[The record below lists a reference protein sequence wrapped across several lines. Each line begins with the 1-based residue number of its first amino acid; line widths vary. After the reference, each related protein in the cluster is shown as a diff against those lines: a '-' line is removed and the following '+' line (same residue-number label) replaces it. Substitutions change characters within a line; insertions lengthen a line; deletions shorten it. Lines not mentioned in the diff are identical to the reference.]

1 MKKRTLK
8 KNIKMA
14 FYDEEAVYAH
24 WVEAL
29 GYASENGYDPT
40 DCVQSEYP
48 MLDCGDESIANC
60 YLAMEQ
66 VFLLIAEKEGLIPAF
81 SHLIDEDKECVSADN
96 ARLLEE
102 YPLHRAAFNA
112 AMDKYGFEINPKFNW
127 EKGNPADKLE
137 PDFAKHILH
146 KDRHD
151 KEADALWE
159 KIVSGEINP
168 DELEELLL
176 YDSFEEGIMSITS
189 PKGLDLQRRFY
200 ALPKCRRRH
209 LEERIRHI
217 KCLLKSISEPMG
229 VYEGLCTETDTVTL
243 ETGEEINLW
252 YPAAYAEDYSGYSN
266 GNVVGTCEMAGP
278 TTIFLMEE
286 VAALLPAFEKEL
298 VKVEKK
304 TRKAFHERAVKG
316 AKARWKKYRLMFT

>member
-1 MKKRTLK
+1 MKKNKLK
-8 KNIKMA
+8 EAIKTA

-24 WVEAL
+24 WVESL
-29 GYASENGYDPT
+29 GYASENGYDEF
-40 DCVQSEYP
+40 DYVQSEYP

-66 VFLLIAEKEGLIPAF
+66 VFLLLAEKEGFIPEF
-81 SHLIDEDKECVSADN
+81 SHLIKEDKECVSADN
-96 ARLLEE
+96 ARLLEV

-127 EKGNPADKLE
+127 EKGTPADHLD
-137 PDFAKHILH
+137 PDFAKHMLH
-146 KDRHD
+146 RDRHE
-151 KEADALWE
+151 KEADELWE
-159 KIVSGEINP
+159 KIASGKIDPE
-168 DELEELLL
+168 ELENLLL
-176 YDSFEEGIMSITS
+176 FDSFEEGIMCITN
-189 PKGLDLQRRFY
+189 PKGLELQRRFN
-200 ALPKCRRRH
+200 ALPKCRRCH